1 MPIWLH
7 CPCGKL
13 FVIRDKMRGH
23 AGTCQQCGRR
33 IVAMDDPDKLTAES
47 DKPESEE
54 PERLVTPFPLTPKH
68 SGSLPGGG
76 A

>member
-23 AGTCQQCGRR
+23 TGTCQQCGRR
-33 IVAMDDPDKLTAES
+33 ILAIDGPEKPIAES
-47 DKPESEE
+47 EKLESEE
-54 PERLVTPFPLTPKH
+54 PERLVTPFPPEPKRSVIH
-68 SGSLPGGG
+68 PGGD